1 MSFDRFE
8 DDDDDRPRRR
18 EDDDIEDDDRPR
30 RRRRRD
36 AEDYDQPH
44 RGGLI
49 LALGI
54 ISIVVCQ
61 PVGIA
66 AWLMGSNDL
75 KAMDEGRMDPEG
87 RQLTQ
92 TGKILGIVGTVL
104 FVLSLLF
111 LILYFVVIFLVI
123 GVAAAGGAAK

>member
-1 MSFDRFE
+1 MSFDRLDE
-8 DDDDDRPRRR
+8 DDDDRPRRR
-18 EDDDIEDDDRPR
+18 SREDDVDDEDDRPR
-30 RRRRRD
+30 RRRRD
-36 AEDYDQPH
+36 SEDYAEPH

-54 ISIVVCQ
+54 ISLVACG

-66 AWLMGSNDL
+66 AWIMGSGDM

-92 TGKILGIVGTVL
+92 IGKILGIVACAIMA
-104 FVLSLLF
+104 FVILL
-111 LILYFVVIFLVI
+111 YGAIFI
-123 GVAAAGGAAK
+123 IAIAAGAAGA